1 LAGADQ
7 EDPQPSAAAYSSDE
21 RAVRPVGY
29 RVARMRRRGLALT
42 AVLAAVAAVFAAW
55 AAGAREREARSSLS
69 IGVLARGFDTPVLA
83 TAPRSEPRNLY
94 VVEQGGRIIKLA
106 GGRRTVFLDVRRA
119 VTAGGEQGL
128 LGLAFHPRY
137 PRDRRIFVAYTSAGG
152 QNVVAEYRVNPA
164 RTRVLTATRRI
175 LFAVDDP
182 YGNHNGGHVAFGRD
196 GFLYSTIGD
205 GGAGG
210 DPENRAQDPGS
221 PFGKLLRF
229 DVNRRPARAPVFAAL
244 GLRNAWRF
252 SFDRANGDLYLGD
265 VGQGEIEEID
275 YTPNPSPGTENY
287 EWDVREGSRSFE
299 DKAYGPGN
307 RVGPVAEY
315 THADGCSVTG
325 GHVYRGTS
333 VRAAVGRYFYGD
345 YCSGIVWS
353 LRMNGG
359 RATDVRRE
367 PFQVASLSSFGETPA
382 GELLL
387 VSHDGTIYRLRP

>member
-1 LAGADQ
+1 
-7 EDPQPSAAAYSSDE
+7 
-21 RAVRPVGY
+21 
-29 RVARMRRRGLALT
+29 MRRRGLALT
-42 AVLAAVAAVFAAW
+42 ALLGVVAAAFAAW
-55 AAGAREREARSSLS
+55 AAAGEERQARSALS

-83 TAPRSEPRNLY
+83 TAPRSEPGRLY
-94 VVEQGGRIIKLA
+94 VVEQGGRILRVS
-106 GGRRTVFLDVRRA
+106 GGRRTVFLDIRGA
-119 VTAGGEQGL
+119 VVAGGEQGL

-137 PRDRRIFVAYTSAGG
+137 PRDRRIFVAYTSRGG
-152 QNVVAEYRVNPA
+152 QNVVAEYRVNTA
-164 RTRVLTATRRI
+164 RTRVLTGTRRI
-175 LFAVDDP
+175 LFAVADP

-229 DVNRRPARAPVFAAL
+229 DVNRRPARPPVFAAL

-252 SFDRANGDLYLGD
+252 SFDRANGDLYIGD

-275 YTPNPSPGTENY
+275 YTPYPSPGTENY

-299 DKAYGPGN
+299 DKGYGPGN

-315 THADGCSVTG
+315 THSDGCSVTG

-353 LRMNGG
+353 LRISNG

-382 GELLL
+382 GELLF